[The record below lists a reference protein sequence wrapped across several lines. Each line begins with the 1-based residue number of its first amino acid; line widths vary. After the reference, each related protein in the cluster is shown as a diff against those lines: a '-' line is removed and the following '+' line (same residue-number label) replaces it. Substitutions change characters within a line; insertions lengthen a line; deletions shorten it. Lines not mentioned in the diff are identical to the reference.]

1 MVKMHDIKEMLTL
14 RAKMRSIKYAETLT
28 LKASQALTHTH
39 TYIYMCVSNRYQ
51 PDEWTENFPSLKSCA
66 RSKTIHSAMSLCIT
80 LRDDSFLAKS
90 MADWALS

>member
-51 PDEWTENFPSLKSCA
+51 PDE
-66 RSKTIHSAMSLCIT
+66 
-80 LRDDSFLAKS
+80 
-90 MADWALS
+90 